1 MKPTPTAQDLAPVAQ
16 VLDPEYPA
24 SLREITELLYL
35 ELVESEPEPP
45 AQDRATDLARLA
57 LRQTE
62 RMCMEMG
69 GQNLYLH
76 KGTSYRLSPRNRQM
90 CAEFR
95 GDYKSLARKWGL
107 TEQQTRNIVDAW
119 QRERFHARQGSLQL

>member
-1 MKPTPTAQDLAPVAQ
+1 
-16 VLDPEYPA
+16 
-24 SLREITELLYL
+24 
-35 ELVESEPEPP
+35 
-45 AQDRATDLARLA
+45 
-57 LRQTE
+57 
-62 RMCMEMG
+62 
-69 GQNLYLH
+69 
-76 KGTSYRLSPRNRQM
+76 M